1 MNPNVTL
8 TLATE
13 KDAELIHLMKYE
25 AFLPLYEIFV
35 YLLLSVLVF
44 VAACGLPLVAGS
56 RGYSLAAECGLLI
69 AVASLVVEDG
79 L

>member
-1 MNPNVTL
+1 M
-8 TLATE
+8 
-13 KDAELIHLMKYE
+13 
-25 AFLPLYEIFV
+25 

-44 VAACGLPLVAGS
+44 VAACGLPLVAGR